1 MIKVNNNKRK
11 KKRKKK
17 GKKKYWTVRL
27 LAGHN
32 EKSTRPVALLF
43 NALKNVL
50 GGMKGRERALG
61 SIHGA

>member
-1 MIKVNNNKRK
+1 MIKVNNKK

-32 EKSTRPVALLF
+32 EKSTKPVALLF

-50 GGMKGRERALG
+50 GGMKGGERG
-61 SIHGA
+61 TSSIHGA